1 MTDIYRIAACASS
14 HRKSSAEAAI
24 KVTSAVGDAAGKKC
38 CYFLA
43 TQVDIF
49 CALHRG
55 ILKILAVSKRILCGY
70 CLVKYRFFKWSIMRI
85 PF

>member
-24 KVTSAVGDAAGKKC
+24 KVTSAVGDATGKKC

-43 TQVDIF
+43 TQVDMF
-49 CALHRG
+49 CAFHRG
-55 ILKILAVSKRILCGY
+55 IFKTIAVTLKYFVRLLFGKISY
-70 CLVKYRFFKWSIMRI
+70 F
-85 PF
+85 